1 MEKTQQTIWLN
12 FQYHHETIVSNI
24 YYYLQNSKHYWMWD
38 YIALKNELENIGLSI
53 TDKKNYKNIY
63 YVKNHDEAIKRVLQ
77 GSSDVAAISSINYE
91 KWLKNNQ
98 KENLVQFGRA
108 YYDFAQK
115 NPHLWSLIFEHHV
128 AGGGDINPDLGERIQ
143 TLFDLVESEIQ
154 SLNVKKDKAEIHAA
168 SLALWSG
175 VHGITILAITD
186 KLFMA
191 DGISPQEMIDQLI
204 NNFLTGYCPK

>member
-1 MEKTQQTIWLN
+1 MARRSDHSREEIKELALNATEEIEAEAGFQALSARKVASAIGYTVGTIYLVFKN
-12 FQYHHETIVSNI
+12 LDDLIMQVNARTLETLFKEVSVH
-24 YYYLQNSKHYWMWD
+24 QS
-38 YIALKNELENIGLSI
+38 
-53 TDKKNYKNIY
+53 
-63 YVKNHDEAIKRVLQ
+63 
-77 GSSDVAAISSINYE
+77 
-91 KWLKNNQ
+91 KNNQ

>member
-1 MEKTQQTIWLN
+1 MARRSDHSREEIKELALNATEEIVAEAGFQALSARKVASAIGYTVGTIYLVFKN
-12 FQYHHETIVSNI
+12 LDDLIMQVNARTLETLFKEVSVH
-24 YYYLQNSKHYWMWD
+24 QS
-38 YIALKNELENIGLSI
+38 
-53 TDKKNYKNIY
+53 
-63 YVKNHDEAIKRVLQ
+63 
-77 GSSDVAAISSINYE
+77 
-91 KWLKNNQ
+91 KNNQ

-154 SLNVKKDKAEIHAA
+154 SLNVKKEKAEIHAA

>member
-1 MEKTQQTIWLN
+1 MARRSDHSREEIKELALNATEEIVAEAGFHALSARKVASAIGYTVGTIYLVFKN
-12 FQYHHETIVSNI
+12 LDDLIMQVNARTLET
-24 YYYLQNSKHYWMWD
+24 L
-38 YIALKNELENIGLSI
+38 
-53 TDKKNYKNIY
+53 YKN
-63 YVKNHDEAIKRVLQ
+63 VSTLQ
-77 GSSDVAAISSINYE
+77 KKDTP
-91 KWLKNNQ
+91 

-108 YYDFAQK
+108 YYDFAQQ

-143 TLFDLVESEIQ
+143 TLFDLVETEIK
-154 SLNVKKDKAEIHAA
+154 SLNLKKAKSEIHAA

-191 DGISPQEMIDQLI
+191 DGVTAQEMIDQLI
-204 NNFLTGYCPK
+204 NNFLTGYSAK